1 MGRKRNTPPSAPA
14 SAAGATANN
23 DTAGASGSNGTATA
37 AKSKRPRKT
46 EDEIIAE
53 CRAKIAETEAKIAE
67 AETKKVVKTMG
78 ADNKPL
84 AAALKA
90 LLKLRGWI
98 TNETYEEAFAQIHA
112 KATRLAAQAAA
123 QGEADATGVPVDD
136 SGGPDGQDDDDEIPA
151 SVN

>member
-112 KATRLAAQAAA
+112 KATRLAAQATVLT
-123 QGEADATGVPVDD
+123 EPDTTSVTPSDD
-136 SGGPDGQDDDDEIPA
+136 PTPDDDDEIPA